1 MFQNS
6 SVFVVLQTVH
16 LPEDLLQILA
26 LVVFQI
32 SLQVEMNQNDFVLV
46 VVFEI

>member
-6 SVFVVLQTVH
+6 SAFVVLHIVH
-16 LPEDLLQILA
+16 LPEDLLQILV

-32 SLQVEMNQNDFVLV
+32 SL
-46 VVFEI
+46 

>member
-1 MFQNS
+1 MFQNH

-16 LPEDLLQILA
+16 LHEGLFQILA

-32 SLQVEMNQNDFVLV
+32 SL
-46 VVFEI
+46 

>member
-6 SVFVVLQTVH
+6 SVFVVLQIVH
-16 LPEDLLQILA
+16 LPGDLLQTLA

-32 SLQVEMNQNDFVLV
+32 LT
-46 VVFEI
+46 